1 MTMFDRLP
9 RRQINPE
16 AGQYDEVEDGGFFGG
31 LNRMPGLFKFLK
43 NFQGMPSN
51 LPDSLKPNMNMLYE
65 DGPPSPNWDILPD
78 RNVRV
83 PSIEEELYENRFS
96 GPTGGSEYF
105 NFGGNYEPPEGY

>member
-31 LNRMPGLFKFLK
+31 LNRMPGLF
-43 NFQGMPSN
+43 
-51 LPDSLKPNMNMLYE
+51 
-65 DGPPSPNWDILPD
+65 
-78 RNVRV
+78 
-83 PSIEEELYENRFS
+83 NRFS